1 MCAINYDTWH
11 VHLTHPIQALNNL
24 TCLTTSQRY
33 WQPHRIFSLHRN
45 TECETGPI
53 GWKRHNFRN
62 CTYWH
67 KRYVYICIH
76 SYRHTHTFICIYICV
91 YIYIEIYITIFLGG
105 TTSSLHQEFNKG
117 RAYHAFSGTVVGVA
131 TEVKSFV
138 QRFARSLKV
147 GKYWSKI
154 VATHP

>member
-76 SYRHTHTFICIYICV
+76 SYRHTHIYMYIHICV
-91 YIYIEIYITIFLGG
+91 YIYRDLYLFLGG
-105 TTSSLHQEFNKG
+105 AQLLPSTKSSIRVELTMPSPEPS
-117 RAYHAFSGTVVGVA
+117 SGLP
-131 TEVKSFV
+131 
-138 QRFARSLKV
+138 QRWSLSCSDLLAASRW
-147 GKYWSKI
+147 GN
-154 VATHP
+154 TDPR